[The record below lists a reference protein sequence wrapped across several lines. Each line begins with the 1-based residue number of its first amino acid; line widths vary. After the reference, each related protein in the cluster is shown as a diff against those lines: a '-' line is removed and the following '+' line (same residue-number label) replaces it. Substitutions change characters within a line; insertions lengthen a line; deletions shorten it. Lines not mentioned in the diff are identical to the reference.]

1 MSDHRAEAFAARMAE
16 RGVIIDAREMDD
28 TTHTAQD
35 AATALG
41 CDVAAI
47 VKSLLFITGEL
58 DDESPV
64 LVLASGPRRVDT
76 DLVSSLLG
84 RPVRMADAKTVKA
97 VTGSSIGG
105 VPPFGHPEPIPTIFD
120 EGLLDLDEVWAA
132 AASARSVFP
141 IPPARLAELTD
152 ATVARVG

>member
-16 RGVIIDAREMDD
+16 RGVVLEPREMDD

-47 VKSLLFITGEL
+47 VKSLVFLAGE
-58 DDESPV
+58 DESASPV
-64 LVLASGPRRVDT
+64 LVLASGSRRVDT
-76 DLVSSLLG
+76 ELVSQLLDK
-84 RPVRMADAKTVKA
+84 PVRMADAKTVKI

-105 VPPFGHPEPIPTIFD
+105 VPPFGHPQPLPTILD
-120 EGLLDLDEVWAA
+120 EGLLELDEVWAA

-141 IPPARLAELTD
+141 ISPVQLGYLTG
-152 ATVARVG
+152 ASVAKIG

>member
-16 RGVIIDAREMDD
+16 RGVVLEPREMDD

-47 VKSLLFITGEL
+47 VKSLVFLAGE
-58 DDESPV
+58 DESASPV
-64 LVLASGPRRVDT
+64 LVLASGSRRVDT
-76 DLVSSLLG
+76 ELVSQLLDK
-84 RPVRMADAKTVKA
+84 PVRMADAKTVKI

-105 VPPFGHPEPIPTIFD
+105 VPPFGHPRPLPTILD
-120 EGLLDLDEVWAA
+120 EGLLELEEVWAA

-141 IPPARLAELTD
+141 ISPVQLGYLTG
-152 ATVARVG
+152 ASVAKIG

>member
-1 MSDHRAEAFAARMAE
+1 MTDHRADAFVARMRE
-16 RGVIIDAREMDD
+16 RGVAIEPREMDD

-47 VKSLLFITGEL
+47 VKSLLFVVGDG
-58 DDESPV
+58 DDESHV
-64 LVLASGPRRVDT
+64 LVLASGPRWVNT
-76 DLVSSLLG
+76 DLIAQLLG
-84 RPVRMADAKTVKA
+84 RPVRMADAKTVKR

-105 VPPFGHPEPIPTIFD
+105 VPPIGHPEPIPTIFD
-120 EGLLDLDEVWAA
+120 EGLLELDEVWAA
-132 AASARSVFP
+132 AASAHSVFP
-141 IPPARLAELTD
+141 IAPAHLAELTS

>member
-1 MSDHRAEAFAARMAE
+1 MLE
-16 RGVIIDAREMDD
+16 RGIEIVPREMDD

-35 AATALG
+35 AASALG

-47 VKSLLFITGEL
+47 VKSLLFVTGDG

-76 DLVSSLLG
+76 ELLAELVG
-84 RPVRMADAKTVKA
+84 RPVRMADAKTVKR

-105 VPPFGHPEPIPTIFD
+105 VPPLGHPEPIPTIFD
-120 EGLLDLDEVWAA
+120 EGLLELDEVWAA
-132 AASARSVFP
+132 AASAHSVFP
-141 IPPARLAELTD
+141 MPPARLAELTG
-152 ATVARVG
+152 ATIARVG

>member
-1 MSDHRAEAFAARMAE
+1 MSDHRAENFAARLRE
-16 RGVIIDAREMDD
+16 RGIVIEPREMDD

-47 VKSLLFITGEL
+47 VKSLLFLTGEG

-76 DLVSSLLG
+76 ELVSGLLG
-84 RPVRMADAKTVKA
+84 RAVRMADAKTVKR

-105 VPPFGHPEPIPTIFD
+105 VPPLGHPEPITTIFD
-120 EGLLDLDEVWAA
+120 ESLLELDEVWAA

-141 IPPARLAELTD
+141 IAPARLVELTS

>member
-16 RGVIIDAREMDD
+16 RGVAIEPREMDD

-47 VKSLLFITGEL
+47 VKSLLFITGDG

-76 DLVSSLLG
+76 QLIAELLG
-84 RPVRMADAKTVKA
+84 RPVRMADAKSVKL

-105 VPPFGHPEPIPTIFD
+105 VPPIGHPQPIPTVFD
-120 EGLLDLDEVWAA
+120 EALLELDEVWAA

-141 IPPARLAELTD
+141 IAPARLAELTNATI
-152 ATVARVG
+152 ATVG